1 MIKFL
6 KDLKMKPL
14 DLVIIASLFLASFS
28 VFFIFHEEEQ
38 GYFAQVRVDGKVL
51 KTLNLKQD
59 QTWTYADNGEQ
70 NIIEVKDKKVHVRE
84 ANCPDKL
91 DVRQGWISKVDQSIV
106 CLPHQLVVEV
116 ISGDKQEGVDY
127 QL

>member
-1 MIKFL
+1 MKLI

-14 DLVIIASLFLASFS
+14 DLVIIAGLFLASFS
-28 VFFIFHEEEQ
+28 VFFLFHEEEA
-38 GYFAQVRVDGKVL
+38 GHYAQVRVDGKVV
-51 KTLNLKQD
+51 KTLNLAQN
-59 QTWTYADNGEQ
+59 QSWTYAEGGEQ
-70 NIIEVKDKKVHVRE
+70 NIVEVKDHKVHVRE

-116 ISGDKQEGVDY
+116 ISGDKEEGVDY